1 MADKTITELPNLET
15 LSNDDVFVC
24 VDNSEDT
31 TKKVTYG
38 NLINNVTGSIPPGL
52 GGSGLGWARYDDNQ
66 YTSSSKFTINSG
78 QTVTL
83 PNNANTKYET
93 YLNSSTSF
101 YTDGVTPKIRVENL
115 GDVYTMTVVFRYSA
129 ANANQTY
136 GHISLDSTSGTPYE
150 RVAKDFYFP
159 KGNGIVHNFHEV
171 FQYYGDADFL
181 ANGNKWTITATGGAI
196 EIWDIIY
203 FIQRTQNHSN

>member
-1 MADKTITELPNLET
+1 MSNKRISQLDPVLVPNN
-15 LSNDDVFVC
+15 SDVFAIV
-24 VDNSEDT
+24 NSGE
-31 TKKVTYG
+31 TKKISYG
-38 NLINNVTGSIPPGL
+38 SLKGAIAPNGTRGT
-52 GGSGLGWARYDDNQ
+52 GLGWARYDDSQ

-115 GDVYTMTVVFRYSA
+115 GDVYTMTVVFRCSA

-159 KGNGIVHNFHEV
+159 KGNNIVHNFHEV
-171 FQYYGDADFL
+171 FQYYADADFL
-181 ANGNKWTITATGGAI
+181 ANGNKWTVTATGGALQ
-196 EIWDIIY
+196 IWDIIY
-203 FIQRTQNHSN
+203 FIQRTQNHA

>member
-1 MADKTITELPNLET
+1 MSNKRISQLDPVLVPNN
-15 LSNDDVFVC
+15 SDVFAIV
-24 VDNSEDT
+24 NSGE
-31 TKKVTYG
+31 TKKISYG
-38 NLINNVTGSIPPGL
+38 SLREAITPNGTGGT
-52 GGSGLGWARYDDNQ
+52 GLGWARYDDSQ

-93 YLNSSTSF
+93 YRNSSIAF
-101 YTDGVTPKIRVENL
+101 YTDGVAPKIRVENL
-115 GDVYTMTVVFRYSA
+115 GDVYAMTVVFRYSA

-136 GHISLDSTSGTPYE
+136 GHISLDSTTGTPYE

-171 FQYYGDADFL
+171 FQYYADADFL

-196 EIWDIIY
+196 QIWDIIY
-203 FIQRTQNHSN
+203 FIQRTQNHA

>member
-1 MADKTITELPNLET
+1 MSNKRISQLDPVLVPNN
-15 LSNDDVFVC
+15 SDVFAIV
-24 VDNSEDT
+24 NSGE
-31 TKKVTYG
+31 TKKISYG
-38 NLINNVTGSIPPGL
+38 SLKGAIAPNGTRGT
-52 GGSGLGWARYDDNQ
+52 GLGWARYDDSQ
-66 YTSSSKFTINSG
+66 YTASSKFTINSG

-115 GDVYTMTVVFRYSA
+115 GDVYAMTVVFRYSA

-159 KGNGIVHNFHEV
+159 KGNGVVHNFHEI
-171 FQYYGDADFL
+171 FQYYADADFL

-196 EIWDIIY
+196 QIWDIIY
-203 FIQRTQNHSN
+203 FIQRTQNHA